1 MADVPDVFS
10 KYTVPQLK
18 AFLSKR
24 GVTTANNNKTK
35 LIELARQ
42 AVKHNVSELEDDD
55 HLESLVKRR
64 KIGHV
69 MMPPVEKC

>member
-1 MADVPDVFS
+1 M
-10 KYTVPQLK
+10 
-18 AFLSKR
+18 
-24 GVTTANNNKTK
+24 TTANYNKPK
-35 LIELARQ
+35 LLELARQ
-42 AVKHNVSELEDDD
+42 AVKHNVSELEDDG